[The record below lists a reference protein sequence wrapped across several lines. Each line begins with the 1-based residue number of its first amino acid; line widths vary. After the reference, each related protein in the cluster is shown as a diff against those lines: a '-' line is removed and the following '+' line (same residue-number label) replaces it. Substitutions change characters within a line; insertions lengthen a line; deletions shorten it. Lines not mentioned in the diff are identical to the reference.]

1 MEIMPMIWRCT
12 LVLAVLVLNVFCSAM
27 SMAQLAPITFPEV
40 EGFAKGTRYDE
51 EPPRG
56 NVPRSTINYTTKA
69 KVGKD
74 YIRTDV
80 QINLLDGKELKDL
93 IAIQEKKILENPIM
107 KDMKKTGAAE
117 IKVGDVKVQKFTFSG
132 TMGSNDPKIT
142 ELYVIPY
149 DKWYIH
155 LSQAGP
161 PEDAKARTESVTK
174 LVEALVAAAK

>member
-1 MEIMPMIWRCT
+1 MNRRCT
-12 LVLAVLVLNVFCSAM
+12 LVLAALVLNVLCAAAG
-27 SMAQLAPITFPEV
+27 MAQLAPITFPDV

-56 NVPRSTINYTTKA
+56 NVPRSMINYTTKA

-74 YIRTDV
+74 YVRTDV
-80 QINLLDGKELKDL
+80 QINLTDGKELKDL
-93 IAIQEKKILENPIM
+93 LAVQEKKVLENPIAKNM
-107 KDMKKTGAAE
+107 NKTAATE
-117 IKVGDVKVQKFTFSG
+117 IKIGDIKVQKLTFSG
-132 TMGSNDPKIT
+132 EVGGDPKIT

-161 PEDAKARTESVTK
+161 PGDAKARSETVTK
-174 LVEALVAAAK
+174 LVEALVGAAK